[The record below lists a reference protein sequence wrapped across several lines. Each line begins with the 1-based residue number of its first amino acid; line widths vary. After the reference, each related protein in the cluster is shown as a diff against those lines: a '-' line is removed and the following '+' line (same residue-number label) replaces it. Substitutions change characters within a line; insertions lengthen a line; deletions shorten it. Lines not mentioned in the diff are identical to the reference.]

1 MTELSFFLVMTDP
14 ALDAAYRATTY
25 SVVMPDGT
33 RLAWRIGE
41 HSDAL
46 ERFLAAAGH
55 DHWAFVT
62 ACNPRS
68 TRLDETENA
77 VRMGELAHVVR
88 DRGLHSLPGE
98 GRGDGGDWPA
108 EPSLL
113 VLGIEELDAIELIRM
128 FDQHAIVVGSRGSP
142 PRLAWI
148 SGA

>member
-1 MTELSFFLVMTDP
+1 MDNP

-25 SVVMPDGT
+25 AVAMPDGT
-33 RLAWRIGE
+33 TLALRVGE
-41 HSDAL
+41 CSAPLD
-46 ERFLAAAGH
+46 RFLAAAGH
-55 DHWAFVT
+55 DRWAFLT

-68 TRLDETENA
+68 SRLDDEHNTE
-77 VRMGELAHVVR
+77 RMARLADVVQA
-88 DRGLHSLPGE
+88 RGLRAIPGE

-113 VLGIEELDAIELIRM
+113 VLGVEEPQAVEIGRM

-148 SGA
+148 SGG